1 MLNVNIT
8 QLDNEGI
15 DFSGTVLPEL
25 LNLDKI
31 ETINNE
37 LEFNDP
43 IEYDLHIS
51 AVSEGVLIA
60 GSVSTLVL
68 CNCGRCLE
76 DYSHVVN
83 NLEICHFY
91 EEVTGSI
98 LDLAPQLRED
108 ILISMPMKYTCKEDC
123 EGIVITEQKS
133 KKEQKLEKEFK
144 EENNPWQGLDDIEL

>member
-8 QLDNEGI
+8 QLDNEGV
-15 DFSGTVLPEL
+15 DFSGTVSPEM

-37 LEFNDP
+37 LEFNDT
-43 IEYDLHIS
+43 IEYNLHIS
-51 AVSEGVLIA
+51 AVSSGVLMA
-60 GSVSTLVL
+60 GTVSTFVL

-83 NLEICHFY
+83 NLKICHFY
-91 EEVTGSI
+91 EEVTVSI
-98 LDLAPQLRED
+98 LDIAPQLRED

-123 EGIVITEQKS
+123 EGMMTTQAKS
-133 KKEQKLEKEFK
+133 KKEQKLKKEFK
-144 EENNPWQGLDDIEL
+144 EENNPWQGLDDIKL

>member
-15 DFSGTVLPEL
+15 NFSGTISPEQ

-31 ETINNE
+31 ETINNK
-37 LEFNDP
+37 LEFNDI

-51 AVSEGVLIA
+51 AVSGGVLIA
-60 GSVSTLVL
+60 GTVSTIVL

-76 DYSHVVN
+76 DYSHIIN
-83 NLEICHFY
+83 NLEICQFH
-91 EEVTGSI
+91 EEVTGPI
-98 LDLAPQLRED
+98 LDIAPQLRED

-123 EGIVITEQKS
+123 EGIMVTLPKS
-133 KKEQKLEKEFK
+133 KKDQKLEKEFK
-144 EENNPWQGLDDIEL
+144 EENNPWQRLDDIKL